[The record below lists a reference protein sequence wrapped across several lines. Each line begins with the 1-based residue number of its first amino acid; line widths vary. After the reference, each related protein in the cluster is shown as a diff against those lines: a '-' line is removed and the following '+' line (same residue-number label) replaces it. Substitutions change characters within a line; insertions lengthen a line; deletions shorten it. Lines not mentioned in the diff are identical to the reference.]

1 MSKEEYTFEQNL
13 DLIAFSLIVYIAIFV
28 TGIEFRQIVKD
39 D

>member
-13 DLIAFSLIVYIAIFV
+13 DLIAFSLILYVAVSV